1 MVKIKNIYRDNR
13 NGTWYFKV
21 YLGTDSDGKRVQK
34 TKRGFSSQK
43 EAKLAYDKYM
53 FTLGFNESFAKQLGS
68 SSKQATFEEFYKSRF
83 LKWYEKQVKRQTF
96 ENALFIFENKMK
108 PFYHLRIRDITSEDV
123 EDWMFELSQ
132 TVSKNMRFQP
142 EKTTLSK
149 SYINRLRGHLKIIL
163 DRAEKEGLID
173 RNPVNDVSYLPIEN
187 KKVDF
192 WEFEEFQKVM
202 LQFEDVSITS
212 KHRKLVFELL
222 FYTGLRIGELSA
234 LPWKHVNLE
243 KNQITVEKTLIYSK
257 KDEWYFSTPKTQNA
271 YRTIGIGKILSNKL
285 LEWRKLQNLLGSF
298 EYVIQ
303 LDGTFTPPYSFASWL
318 KDAAIKAEVNP
329 IKLHSLRHS
338 HVAFLI
344 DQNVQPLVIKERLG
358 HSSIQITLGTYGHL
372 YAKSDEQV
380 IDAIDNIQKSEVI
393 SEGNEQLELA

>member
-1 MVKIKNIYRDNR
+1 ME
-13 NGTWYFKV
+13 TC
-21 YLGTDSDGKRVQK
+21 
-34 TKRGFSSQK
+34 
-43 EAKLAYDKYM
+43 
-53 FTLGFNESFAKQLGS
+53 
-68 SSKQATFEEFYKSRF
+68 EFR
-83 LKWYEKQVKRQTF
+83 
-96 ENALFIFENKMK
+96 
-108 PFYHLRIRDITSEDV
+108 
-123 EDWMFELSQ
+123 
-132 TVSKNMRFQP
+132 
-142 EKTTLSK
+142 
-149 SYINRLRGHLKIIL
+149 
-163 DRAEKEGLID
+163 
-173 RNPVNDVSYLPIEN
+173 
-187 KKVDF
+187 
-192 WEFEEFQKVM
+192 
-202 LQFEDVSITS
+202 
-212 KHRKLVFELL
+212 
-222 FYTGLRIGELSA
+222 
-234 LPWKHVNLE
+234 